1 MVLYSY
7 VCSPKI
13 ILFMSLFGV
22 SIHLMVSNHDTQ
34 TKAVIF
40 LAQNTKHLSGVF
52 QFFL

>member
-1 MVLYSY
+1 M
-7 VCSPKI
+7 I
-13 ILFMSLFGV
+13 LFGV